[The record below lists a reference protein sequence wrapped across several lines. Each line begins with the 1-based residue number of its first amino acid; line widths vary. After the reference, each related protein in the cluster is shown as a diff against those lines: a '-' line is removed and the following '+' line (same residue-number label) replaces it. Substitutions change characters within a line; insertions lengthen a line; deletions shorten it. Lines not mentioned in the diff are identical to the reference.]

1 MAFFKIFFAFYIFT
15 TSLFAYPNYSTAV
28 KEKKL
33 YPMGSKIYAKKCSPI
48 TMDKYH
54 TYDELKEDV
63 TKNNFCGKLSKKYSD
78 ALFLYLWEVKKNEQN
93 KKSYEKLTVSKKDK
107 CPVCGMFLY
116 KYPKWVTRI
125 VYNDTE
131 VSFDGVKDMMK
142 YYFKHKSNIKD
153 ILVQEYYTQKTI
165 NAKEAY
171 FVFGSDVYGPMGN
184 ELIAFKDEASAK
196 RFSLDHRGQKVVKFQ
211 EITEEEVY
219 KLDD

>member
-1 MAFFKIFFAFYIFT
+1 MSFFKIFFIFFIFSA
-15 TSLFAYPNYSTAV
+15 SLFAYPNYSTAV

-33 YPMGSKIYAKKCSPI
+33 YPMGSKIYTKKCSPI
-48 TMDKYH
+48 TVDKYH
-54 TYDELKEDV
+54 TYDELKDDV
-63 TKNNFCGKLSKKYSD
+63 TKNNFCGKLNKKYSD

-93 KKSYEKLTVSKKDK
+93 KKSYKQLTVSKKDK

-125 VYNDTE
+125 VYKDKK

-165 NAKEAY
+165 NARDAY

-211 EITEEEVY
+211 EIREEEVY